1 MAAHLHLAASPS
13 ESESVGAAT
22 LPIRVVLADR
32 HALMRRS
39 LRQLLD
45 CEEGLEVVGEAG
57 DAASVISQVQTQQ
70 PRVLVFDLDMPVGSS
85 IEAIVELR
93 ETARAARIVVTTMED
108 NPRFAQQVFAAGA
121 LGFVAKDFADGELSP
136 AIRAA
141 AADKRYVSPRLAG
154 RVAALG
160 RSLADDRLTPRATEV
175 LRLIALG
182 HTSVEIAGRMHLS
195 TRTIEM
201 QRAAIYRR
209 LGLGTRAELVG
220 YALHNGLIGT

>member
-1 MAAHLHLAASPS
+1 
-13 ESESVGAAT
+13 
-22 LPIRVVLADR
+22 
-32 HALMRRS
+32 MRRS